1 VLGITGEYLDRG
13 RSNRAEADNPR
24 TIGDSKTKNQ
34 TIYLNGELPTIGTG
48 RCTSPP
54 ARSRDA
60 SSAPG
65 RGGIG
70 SDDIP
75 SRNSAA
81 MYPNGFVPFI
91 NAQIDD
97 QYAIL
102 GHRNQLGEWNMD
114 LSQTYGKNKMIYDIS
129 NTLNASIAN
138 KDLLAGGKGVSPSS
152 FNAGGFS
159 LNS

>member
-13 RSNRAEADNPR
+13 RSNRADADNPR

-54 ARSRDA
+54 ARKAAMPRRA
-60 SSAPG
+60 WA

-102 GHRNQLGEWNMD
+102 GHRNQVGEWNMD
-114 LSQTYGKNKMIYDIS
+114 LSQTYG
-129 NTLNASIAN
+129 
-138 KDLLAGGKGVSPSS
+138 
-152 FNAGGFS
+152 
-159 LNS
+159 